1 MGSHYVSTFHFRSV
15 SRSTVARGQRVPLK
29 FFTDTQRGS
38 PHKTELYR
46 EKRSV
51 LEGRRE
57 EKAEYRRGRG
67 REKWASH

>member
-1 MGSHYVSTFHFRSV
+1 MS
-15 SRSTVARGQRVPLK
+15 LK

-38 PHKTELYR
+38 PHKTEIYR

>member
-1 MGSHYVSTFHFRSV
+1 MS
-15 SRSTVARGQRVPLK
+15 LK

-38 PHKTELYR
+38 PHQTEIYR

-51 LEGRRE
+51 LEGRSE

-67 REKWASH
+67 RGREKWASH